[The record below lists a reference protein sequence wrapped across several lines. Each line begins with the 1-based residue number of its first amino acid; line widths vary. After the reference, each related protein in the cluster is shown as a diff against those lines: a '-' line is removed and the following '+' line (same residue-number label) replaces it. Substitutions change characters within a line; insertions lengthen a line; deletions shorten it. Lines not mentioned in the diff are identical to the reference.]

1 MINID
6 RTLDFAI
13 FTLDKEVKIGD
24 VILKTGLNQ
33 LLREENE
40 YRFRTSNGL
49 FYASIPVSE
58 NITILKAIYSESLFY
73 GKD

>member
-1 MINID
+1 MININK
-6 RTLDFAI
+6 TLDFAI

-40 YRFRTSNGL
+40 YRFRISNGL